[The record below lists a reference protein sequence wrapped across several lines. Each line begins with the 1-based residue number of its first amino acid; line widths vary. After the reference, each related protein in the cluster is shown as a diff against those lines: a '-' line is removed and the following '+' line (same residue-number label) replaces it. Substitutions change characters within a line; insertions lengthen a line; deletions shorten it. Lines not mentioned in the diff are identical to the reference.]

1 MLSLRHA
8 VLNSENDVDNRLCHI
23 VLLVSLFIVLSRMLD
38 FIFFS
43 SMDNM
48 LEMLD
53 MCIKFAEGTSM
64 TQESPPRDPSDAVS
78 LARFLNSKASLSPL
92 LTILQD
98 VCF

>member
-1 MLSLRHA
+1 
-8 VLNSENDVDNRLCHI
+8 
-23 VLLVSLFIVLSRMLD
+23 
-38 FIFFS
+38 
-43 SMDNM
+43 MDNV

>member
-1 MLSLRHA
+1 
-8 VLNSENDVDNRLCHI
+8 
-23 VLLVSLFIVLSRMLD
+23 
-38 FIFFS
+38 
-43 SMDNM
+43 MDNV

-92 LTILQD
+92 LTILQV